1 MSIVIPTKDHVETL
15 DACVTSI
22 AQKATYANY
31 EIVLVENNSEAPET
45 FAYYEALPERV
56 AAASDGKGAVRVE
69 WWPGEFN
76 YSQIINF
83 GVEHAKGDYLLLL
96 NNDTEVISP
105 DFIQEMMGN
114 LQRPDA
120 GVVGAKLYFA
130 DHLVQHAGIL
140 VGVRGALA
148 HANQDFSAKR
158 EGYLARA
165 VRPGNFSAV
174 TGACQMV
181 RRDVFEQVG
190 GYNEEFAVG
199 FNDADFCLR
208 VWEAGYRTIFTPY
221 AELYHYEFTSR
232 GREEANEEK
241 MRRWK
246 REQALFIQRWPE
258 FFLDGDPWL
267 GPNLSAE
274 SEYFSV

>member
-1 MSIVIPTKDHVETL
+1 M
-15 DACVTSI
+15 
-22 AQKATYANY
+22 
-31 EIVLVENNSEAPET
+31 
-45 FAYYEALPERV
+45 
-56 AAASDGKGAVRVE
+56 AAASEGKGIARVVY
-69 WWPGEFN
+69 WPGEFN

-83 GVEHAKGDYLLLL
+83 GVKHAKGDYLLLL

-105 DFIQEMMGN
+105 DFIEEMMGY

-140 VGVRGALA
+140 IGVRGALA

-181 RRDVFEQVG
+181 RRDVFERVG

-208 VWEAGYRTIFTPY
+208 VGRRVTAPSLRPMPSCTTTSSPRAAGKRPTRKAAPLEA
-221 AELYHYEFTSR
+221 
-232 GREEANEEK
+232 
-241 MRRWK
+241 
-246 REQALFIQRWPE
+246 
-258 FFLDGDPWL
+258 
-267 GPNLSAE
+267 
-274 SEYFSV
+274 